1 MMQKIEYDQYGGPE
15 LMRLDEV
22 DQPVPGSGQVLVRVQ
37 AAAANPMDWRFR
49 NGDSRLMTGRRFP
62 RGVGNDFAG
71 TVVAVGDGVTRFKA
85 GDDVLGAAS
94 LRQPG
99 AFAEMVTA
107 DQKQVVRKPAGLSF
121 EEAATLPTVG
131 VAALQALIDKGE
143 LKAGQ
148 SVFINGC
155 LGGVGRTAVQI
166 AQMHGASVAGSC
178 RDSAAA
184 DAKALGVDP
193 VVGFDFDP
201 APLQGKF
208 DVVLDT
214 AGTLPIKAART
225 LLSPGGHIIDIN
237 VSPSNMVAKMTR
249 SMVSRDYRILVS
261 QYKSKDLEELA
272 RAAAQGELTIPV
284 ARTVPL
290 AQAIGALTE
299 LERAHTPRDGKL
311 VILPQATASTDS

>member
-1 MMQKIEYDQYGGPE
+1 MKKIEYDSYGGPE
-15 LMRLDEV
+15 LMHLDEV
-22 DQPVPGSGQVLVRVQ
+22 EPPVPGKGQVLVRVL
-37 AAAANPMDWRFR
+37 AAAANPMDWKFR

-71 TVVAVGDGVTRFKA
+71 TVVAVGEGVTQFKA

-94 LRQPG
+94 LRKAG

-107 DQKQVVRKPAGLSF
+107 DQKQVVKMPAGLSF

-131 VAALQALIDKGE
+131 VAALQALIGKGQ
-143 LKAGQ
+143 LTAGQ
-148 SVFINGC
+148 SVFITGC

-166 AQMHGASVAGSC
+166 ARMRGASVAGSC

-184 DAKALGVDP
+184 EARALGVDP

-201 APLQGKF
+201 APLKGRF
-208 DVVLDT
+208 DLILDT

-225 LLSPGGHIIDIN
+225 LLKPGGHIIDIN
-237 VSPSNMVAKMTR
+237 VNPSNMVAKMTR
-249 SMVSRDYRILVS
+249 SMVSRDYRILIS

-272 RAAAQGELTIPV
+272 RAAAQGELIVPV

-290 AQAIGALTE
+290 RQAIGALTE
-299 LERAHTPRDGKL
+299 LERRHTPKDGKL
-311 VILPQATASTDS
+311 VILPQAAA

>member
-1 MMQKIEYDQYGGPE
+1 MKKIEYDSYGGPE
-15 LMRLDEV
+15 LMHLDEV
-22 DQPVPGSGQVLVRVQ
+22 EPPVPGKGQVLVRVL
-37 AAAANPMDWRFR
+37 AAAANPMDWKFR

-71 TVVAVGDGVTRFKA
+71 TVVAVGEGVTQFKA

-94 LRQPG
+94 LRKAG

-107 DQKQVVRKPAGLSF
+107 DQKQVVKMPAGLSF

-131 VAALQALIDKGE
+131 VAALQALIGKGQ
-143 LKAGQ
+143 LTAGQ
-148 SVFINGC
+148 SVFITGC

-166 AQMHGASVAGSC
+166 ARMHGASVAGSC
-178 RDSAAA
+178 RGSAAA
-184 DAKALGVDP
+184 EAIALGVDP

-201 APLQGKF
+201 APLKGRF
-208 DVVLDT
+208 DLILDT

-225 LLSPGGHIIDIN
+225 LLKPGGHIIDIN
-237 VSPSNMVAKMTR
+237 VNPSNMVAKMTR
-249 SMVSRDYRILVS
+249 SMVSRDYRILIS

-272 RAAAQGELTIPV
+272 RAAAQGELIVPV

-290 AQAIGALTE
+290 TQAIGALTE
-299 LERAHTPRDGKL
+299 LERRHTPKDGKL
-311 VILPQATASTDS
+311 VILPQAAA

>member
-1 MMQKIEYDQYGGPE
+1 MMQKIEYDKYGGPE
-15 LMRLDEV
+15 LMHLDEV
-22 DQPVPGSGQVLVRVQ
+22 EPPAPGKGQVLVRVQ

-49 NGDSRLMTGRRFP
+49 NGESRLMTGRRFP

-71 TVVAVGDGVTRFKA
+71 TVVAVGEGVAQFKA
-85 GDDVLGAAS
+85 GDDVLGAAN
-94 LRQPG
+94 LRKAG

-107 DQKQVVRKPAGLSF
+107 DQKQVVKKPAGLSF

-131 VAALQALIDKGE
+131 VAALQALIDKGG
-143 LKAGQ
+143 LKAGE

-166 AQMHGASVAGSC
+166 ARMHGASVAGSC
-178 RDSAAA
+178 RDSAADEA
-184 DAKALGVDP
+184 RALGVDP

-201 APLQGKF
+201 APLKGRF
-208 DVVLDT
+208 DLILDT
-214 AGTLPIKAART
+214 AGTMPIKAART
-225 LLSPGGHIIDIN
+225 LLMPGGHIIDIN
-237 VSPSNMVAKMTR
+237 VNPSNMVGKLTR

-272 RAAAQGELTIPV
+272 RAAAQGELTVPV

-290 AQAIGALTE
+290 TQAIGALTE
-299 LERAHTPRDGKL
+299 LERRHTPSDGKL
-311 VILPQATASTDS
+311 VILPQAAA

>member
-1 MMQKIEYDQYGGPE
+1 MQKIEYDKYGGPE
-15 LMRLDEV
+15 LMHLDEV
-22 DQPVPGSGQVLVRVQ
+22 EPPVAGKGQVLVRVQ

-71 TVVAVGDGVTRFKA
+71 TVVAVGEGVTQFKA
-85 GDDVLGAAS
+85 GDDVFGAAN
-94 LRQPG
+94 LRKAG

-107 DQKQVVRKPAGLSF
+107 DQKQVVKKPAGLSF

-166 AQMHGASVAGSC
+166 ARMHGASVAGSC
-178 RDSAAA
+178 RGSGAAEA
-184 DAKALGVDP
+184 RALGVDP

-201 APLQGKF
+201 APLKGRF
-208 DVVLDT
+208 DLVLDT
-214 AGTLPIKAART
+214 AGTMPIKAART
-225 LLSPGGHIIDIN
+225 LLKPAGHIIDIN
-237 VSPSNMVAKMTR
+237 VNPSNMVAKITR

-272 RAAAQGELTIPV
+272 RAAAQGELIVPV

-290 AQAIGALTE
+290 TQAIGALTE
-299 LERAHTPRDGKL
+299 LERKHTPRDGKL
-311 VILPQATASTDS
+311 VILPQAAA